1 MERLYNSNL
10 PFFFSVHFKI
20 QYQQVSRL
28 GILMFWKNKYFL
40 NTFKF
45 TFFSC
50 YWFLILA
57 FIERF
62 QYLAKIWFFWEM
74 GVCTFTSVRRPPTS
88 PGFFCSR
95 IIMDIFETSQEKLNL
110 KTTNWESS
118 NKLLRTAKHGELEKY
133 FTKWHYLFY
142 WQIIK
147 AFMKLKLH
155 VHVQIIFL
163 ASTTVVI
170 CLQWQET
177 LIITWMVLIRRTPG
191 LD

>member
-1 MERLYNSNL
+1 MFFLLLILNSC
-10 PFFFSVHFKI
+10 
-20 QYQQVSRL
+20 
-28 GILMFWKNKYFL
+28 
-40 NTFKF
+40 
-45 TFFSC
+45 C
-50 YWFLILA
+50 YWTFSIYSEEMSL
-57 FIERF
+57 
-62 QYLAKIWFFWEM
+62 WEM

-163 ASTTVVI
+163 ASAVVI